1 MFFRAS
7 LTAREGV
14 RVKSKKNDFSFF
26 LDDLILVL
34 VSFYLLL
41 FFFFYLQD
49 TPLCSFLVCQNTK
62 DTHISK
68 ENDRAR
74 DLPVT
79 LQFQNLYEITVLP
92 QFSFLFVISPFL
104 LQICF
109 L

>member
-1 MFFRAS
+1 MFFSRS
-7 LTAREGV
+7 P
-14 RVKSKKNDFSFF
+14 K
-26 LDDLILVL
+26 
-34 VSFYLLL
+34 
-41 FFFFYLQD
+41 
-49 TPLCSFLVCQNTK
+49 CSTK
-62 DTHISK
+62 DAHISK

-109 L
+109 FMEFLNIFFLFFVTVLLLFRDIFSLRGRAH